1 MLIKPVQRITKYPL
15 LFEDLLACTTPVHPD
30 YFNIRAA
37 AELARSVAVE
47 IDEAKRRKD
56 VVANALSKKPKTP
69 KSTLPS
75 PAKDKKGLNIFRK
88 EKLPPSLPTSVS
100 SAALMSDIPPAE
112 ISKTSFALL
121 RDLVARVEEADQV
134 VKRVGKEVLIW
145 TAATKDV
152 LVNERGMIETWCS
165 VVRLESHD
173 PAPERLTAFR
183 KVLDGLV
190 GDVWPDLVCLSRAVM
205 SETC

>member
-112 ISKTSFALL
+112 ISKTSSALL
-121 RDLVARVEEADQV
+121 RDQVARVEEADQV

-152 LVNERGMIETWCS
+152 LVNESGMIETWCS
-165 VVRLESHD
+165 VVQLESQD
-173 PAPERLTAFR
+173 PPPERLTAFR
-183 KVLDGLV
+183 KVLDGLIR
-190 GDVWPDLVCLSRAVM
+190 DVWPDLVCLSRAVM
-205 SETC
+205 SEIC